1 MKALKYSKGDDD
13 MEDKVIVDLFWKR
26 SEIAISETQKKYNSY
41 CYSIANNILK
51 NYSDAQECVN
61 DTYHAAWN
69 SIPPT
74 RPTVF
79 KTFLG
84 RITRNISLDRYDYNT
99 AKKRNGEFDILLSE
113 LEQCIPAKNNVEKE
127 YFDGE
132 IPKLISDF
140 LREET
145 KEKRTLF
152 IRRYWYSDSIKEIA
166 NLYGFS
172 ESKVKSILLRLR
184 MKLKDYLEKEGINI

>member
-1 MKALKYSKGDDD
+1 M
-13 MEDKVIVDLFWKR
+13 
-26 SEIAISETQKKYNSY
+26 
-41 CYSIANNILK
+41 
-51 NYSDAQECVN
+51 N

-74 RPTVF
+74 RPAVL

-99 AKKRNGEFDILLSE
+99 AK
-113 LEQCIPAKNNVEKE
+113 
-127 YFDGE
+127 
-132 IPKLISDF
+132 
-140 LREET
+140 
-145 KEKRTLF
+145 KRTLF

-184 MKLKDYLEKEGINI
+184 MKLKDYLEKEGISI